1 MRRVVLVSAPYPPRD
16 ADDARRRDA
25 ARFSWD
31 WHLARNLNIEEAK
44 VIDPEGRPPTI
55 VELLDWGCQ
64 LAQPRDIVV
73 YANLDVGFVEDAF
86 ERIEAGIERGLGV
99 TVCSRRSLPDPE
111 PGVMYHDLSALPRD
125 LGIDAIAVSP
135 AWWHRVGRPLMPP
148 MRVGRGGWDVV
159 FLLIAENWADRKPWT
174 EAIDRNRVLESKAHT
189 DGAIWHSPH
198 MPAWYVAWKAGTSD
212 ELQKESTRL
221 AREFVDKVG
230 NPEVF
235 E

>member
-1 MRRVVLVSAPYPPRD
+1 VSRRFILVSSPYPT
-16 ADDARRRDA
+16 ADPAEERRRRI
-25 ARFSWD
+25 ARWSWN
-31 WHLARNLNIEEAK
+31 WHVAHTPGVVERELESA
-44 VIDPEGRPPTI
+44 VPPT
-55 VELLDWGCQ
+55 VPELLDLG
-64 LAQPRDIVV
+64 LSGATAADVIV

-86 ERIEAGIERGLGV
+86 ERIEAGIEKGLGV

-235 E
+235 V